1 MVGGLVMLLF
11 SVVLFFVAVPALF
24 LETGLGV
31 VLLVSSVVL
40 LVAGI
45 RRLFAHARHEPDPT
59 GEEPAGTGQTTGV
72 GRAALRTMRTVNDA
86 RAMARGPAAYGKRVA
101 RRAAFR
107 TLRKW

>member
-1 MVGGLVMLLF
+1 MVGGLVLLLF

-31 VLLVSSVVL
+31 VLLISSAVL

-45 RRLFAHARHEPDPT
+45 RRLVARARDEPDPT
-59 GEEPAGTGQTTGV
+59 GEEPAGTQTTGV

>member
-1 MVGGLVMLLF
+1 MIGAAALLTLSVLLF
-11 SVVLFFVAVPALF
+11 FIALPVLF
-24 LETGLGV
+24 LETGIGV

-40 LVAGI
+40 LVTGI
-45 RRLFAHARHEPDPT
+45 RRLVAHARDEPDPT

>member
-1 MVGGLVMLLF
+1 MIGAAALLTLSVLLF
-11 SVVLFFVAVPALF
+11 FIALPVLF
-24 LETGLGV
+24 LEAGVGV

-45 RRLFAHARHEPDPT
+45 RRLVAHARDEPGPT